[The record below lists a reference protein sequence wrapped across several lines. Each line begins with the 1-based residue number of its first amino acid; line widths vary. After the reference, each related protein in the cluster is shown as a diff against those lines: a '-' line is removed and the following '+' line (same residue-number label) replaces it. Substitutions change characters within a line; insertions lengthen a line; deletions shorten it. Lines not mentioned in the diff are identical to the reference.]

1 MAFAIIVRYS
11 FTHNNLPFP
20 SSLPSLFFF
29 NMSTVPPV
37 VSRWLSAAAERA
49 GTRTISPA
57 QGDKEDT
64 TEIVTLPTV
73 VTFQAGTTVGRI
85 FAGRSVVT
93 DVTPGLILDFVVGV
107 FHHNADLRAVVVRF
121 NNTDIDK
128 VRSGLEPYVP
138 KGKGDKSHTSYY
150 IGEGEGGSL
159 LFASGKPSPSEMQQ
173 RAYCKTP
180 LVYHDRVLSST
191 HSKSYPV
198 QSLPTWGPI
207 SFQDPVEGVTT
218 PAHASGTVVSIPLQ
232 CPLPR
237 VGDGEPVVP
246 GQPAAQFV
254 RNTNPSKLD
263 EYGYCFFD
271 QSIPLDMLEKVEAE
285 VDKIPIGEWDPI
297 FQQYPGVHREDDTG
311 DRRILNALLAK
322 KDHIP

>member
-1 MAFAIIVRYS
+1 MAFAIVVRYS
-11 FTHNNLPFP
+11 FTHNTLPSL

-29 NMSTVPPV
+29 NMSGVPPV
-37 VSRWLSAAAERA
+37 VSRRLSAAVGRP

-64 TEIVTLPTV
+64 AEIVTLPTV
-73 VTFQAGTTVGRI
+73 VTFQPGTTVGRI
-85 FAGRSVVT
+85 FAKRSVVT
-93 DVTPGLILDFVVGV
+93 EVTPGLISHFVVGV
-107 FHHNADLRAVVVRF
+107 FHHNANLRAVMVV
-121 NNTDIDK
+121 NNTDIDE

-138 KGKGDKSHTSYY
+138 KGKGDKSNTSYY

-173 RAYCKTP
+173 CAYCKTP
-180 LVYHDRVLSST
+180 LVYQKRVLSST

-207 SFQDPVEGVTT
+207 AFQDPVEGVTT

-232 CPLPR
+232 CPLPW
-237 VGDGEPVVP
+237 VGDGDPVVP
-246 GQPAAQFV
+246 GQPAAQF
-254 RNTNPSKLD
+254 D

-271 QSIPLDMLEKVEAE
+271 RSIPLDMSEKVEAE
-285 VDKIPIGEWDPI
+285 VDKIPIGE
-297 FQQYPGVHREDDTG
+297 
-311 DRRILNALLAK
+311 
-322 KDHIP
+322 